1 MHGIERNYAML
12 PSFMLLND
20 SCAIFPFF
28 CCSKHYLFP
37 KGLIQMSI
45 RSAHPA
51 VLQVIPVS
59 NVLVGLVNSL
69 RFIFICLWDRN
80 TIYVTPSEANT
91 VVFHSISIITSYL
104 QQIYQKK
111 IIAQLNTSQYSMSS
125 GLNLRCNQS

>member
-1 MHGIERNYAML
+1 MHGIESNYAML

-28 CCSKHYLFP
+28 CCSNHYLFP

-45 RSAHPA
+45 RSSHPA

-80 TIYVTPSEANT
+80 KIYVTPSEANT
-91 VVFHSISIITSYL
+91 VVYHSTSIITSYL
-104 QQIYQKK
+104 QKYLSKK
-111 IIAQLNTSQYSMSS
+111 NSSTTQYITIFHVFRTQSQM
-125 GLNLRCNQS
+125 